1 MVKYT
6 MNRVAFADMHAAVAQ
21 GAFVSPR
28 AVDVS
33 AEALDAS
40 VAAVEADR
48 RVAEAFLAEPWP
60 QLAEFLQR
68 GGTDTL
74 LGLIQHTPG
83 ERYAA
88 LASCIS
94 SLDCYPSSTRSC
106 CYSPETHCTTYLEV
120 AARHAGCSQQ
130 APTLGPCPACIQ
142 GLNRLGM
149 RRYCNEIARHA
160 LEVLQLLTLAPAAR
174 HRLLEAFPEPGA
186 AGHTDGVSVLLD
198 VAHGVPYSNDPEVST
213 SYPSRSWEDPF

>member
-1 MVKYT
+1 MVRNVVT
-6 MNRVAFADMHAAVAQ
+6 RAVFAEMHAAVAQ

-83 ERYAA
+83 ERCTAPP
-88 LASCIS
+88 
-94 SLDCYPSSTRSC
+94 PS
-106 CYSPETHCTTYLEV
+106 
-120 AARHAGCSQQ
+120 
-130 APTLGPCPACIQ
+130 
-142 GLNRLGM
+142 
-149 RRYCNEIARHA
+149 
-160 LEVLQLLTLAPAAR
+160 
-174 HRLLEAFPEPGA
+174 
-186 AGHTDGVSVLLD
+186 
-198 VAHGVPYSNDPEVST
+198 
-213 SYPSRSWEDPF
+213 